1 MSILSLAFTFFLLMD
16 PVGNIPLFVS
26 MLRKYSPQR
35 QRRIILREL
44 LIALFII
51 VLFNFIGSALLD
63 FLKVSQETVLVSGG
77 LILFIIALKMIFPS
91 SEETIS
97 HKGEPFIVPLAVPL
111 MAGPAILA
119 SVMIYTHRV
128 NSTPHMLSAILI
140 AWGVSLILL
149 LGSTYLQKVLGDRF
163 LTALERLMGLILTLL
178 SVQMFLEGFQAFLK

>member
-1 MSILSLAFTFFLLMD
+1 MTIFSLAFTFFLLMD

-26 MLRKYSPQR
+26 MLRKYPAKK

-51 VLFNFIGSALLD
+51 VLFNFIGAALLD
-63 FLKVSQETVLVSGG
+63 FLKVSQETVLISGG

-91 SEETIS
+91 SEETIT
-97 HKGEPFIVPLAVPL
+97 HKGEPFIVPLAIPL

-128 NSTPHMLSAILI
+128 DNTLYMLSAIFI
-140 AWGVSLILL
+140 AWGASLILL
-149 LGSTYLQKVLGDRF
+149 LGSTYLQKALGERF

-178 SVQMFLEGFQAFLK
+178 SVQMFLEGLKSFLK